1 MTQLFIVTTP
11 QNSGDGTP
19 LATAFNYTNS
29 NFSELYARVQTS
41 PPATLTGTTG
51 DQAGMYAYDPTY
63 FYYCFAD
70 YTGNSTIWG
79 QVTQVGNVSIS
90 SIVNGTSNVSISGA
104 NANATIGINGTSNV
118 AVFSTLGVTVS
129 GIVSASGNVRG
140 GNINTAGAVSATG
153 NISGN
158 YILGDGSQL
167 TGLPATYGNANVA
180 AYLPTYTGTLSPSS
194 IYTNGYYY
202 ANSVPVT
209 FGGGGS
215 SNYSNAN
222 VAAFLPTYNGNLGGT
237 LTTGAQPNVTLLGN
251 LSGLTV
257 NGLSSVTL
265 SPVAASVTLA
275 PTFGGQVIINPAG
288 LGSINNMTIGAGT
301 PAAGSFTTVSASG
314 NVTGSYIIGD
324 GSQLTNVPGGGSS
337 NYSNANVAAFL
348 PTYNGNLGGTL
359 TTGAQPN
366 VTLLGNLSGLTVN
379 GLSSVT
385 LSPVA
390 ASVTLAPTFGG
401 IVTINSDGAGSINNM
416 TIGAGTP
423 QSGAFTTVSASGNV
437 TGSYILGDGSL
448 LTNLPVENY
457 SNANVAAYLPTYT
470 GDVASGN
477 LLTTGQ
483 ISAAGNIIGQYFIGN
498 GSLLT
503 GITGSGSTYTNA
515 NVAAYLPTYTGN
527 LTAGNISVTGTTTSS
542 VVGNVTGVVSGQLYG
557 LVNGINTV
565 YGAWDFG
572 YIVADTYTN
581 PLQWI
586 FAQTSLGNI
595 DMGTIT
601 APASYAIDIGTIF

>member
-158 YILGDGSQL
+158 YILGNGSQL
-167 TGLPATYGNANVA
+167 TGLPATYGNANVSDF
-180 AYLPTYTGTLSPSS
+180 LPTYTGTLSPSG

-209 FGGGGS
+209 F
-215 SNYSNAN
+215 
-222 VAAFLPTYNGNLGGT
+222 
-237 LTTGAQPNVTLLGN
+237 
-251 LSGLTV
+251 
-257 NGLSSVTL
+257 
-265 SPVAASVTLA
+265 
-275 PTFGGQVIINPAG
+275 
-288 LGSINNMTIGAGT
+288 
-301 PAAGSFTTVSASG
+301 
-314 NVTGSYIIGD
+314 
-324 GSQLTNVPGGGSS
+324 GGGSS

-401 IVTINSDGAGSINNM
+401 IVTINSGGAGSINNM

>member
-1 MTQLFIVTTP
+1 MTQQIIITTP
-11 QNSGDGTP
+11 RNSGDGTP
-19 LATAFNYTNS
+19 IATAFDYCNN
-29 NFSELYARVQTS
+29 NFSQLFSRAQTS
-41 PPATLTGTTG
+41 PPPTSVGSIG
-51 DQAGMYAYDPTY
+51 DQAGMYAYDSIY

-129 GIVSASGNVRG
+129 GIVSASGNVRS

-158 YILGDGSQL
+158 YILGNGSQL
-167 TGLPATYGNANVA
+167 TGLPATYGNANVSDF
-180 AYLPTYTGTLSPSS
+180 LPTYTGTLSPSG

-209 FGGGGS
+209 FGGGGG

-265 SPVAASVTLA
+265 SPVAASVTLS

-288 LGSINNMTIGAGT
+288 LGSINNMTIGAVT

-314 NVTGSYIIGD
+314 NVTGAYIIGD
-324 GSQLTNVPGGGSS
+324 GSQLTNVPGGGAS

-348 PTYNGNLGGTL
+348 PTYT
-359 TTGAQPN
+359 
-366 VTLLGNLSGLTVN
+366 
-379 GLSSVT
+379 
-385 LSPVA
+385 
-390 ASVTLAPTFGG
+390 
-401 IVTINSDGAGSINNM
+401 
-416 TIGAGTP
+416 
-423 QSGAFTTVSASGNV
+423 
-437 TGSYILGDGSL
+437 
-448 LTNLPVENY
+448 
-457 SNANVAAYLPTYT
+457 
-470 GDVASGN
+470 
-477 LLTTGQ
+477 
-483 ISAAGNIIGQYFIGN
+483 GNI
-498 GSLLT
+498 
-503 GITGSGSTYTNA
+503 SG
-515 NVAAYLPTYTGN
+515 
-527 LTAGNISVTGTTTSS
+527 GNISVTG
-542 VVGNVTGVVSGQLYG
+542 NVNVSGAVNGVVYGQLNG
-557 LVNGINTV
+557 LVNGVNTV
-565 YGAWDFG
+565 YGEWDFG
-572 YIVADTYTN
+572 YITANTYTN

-601 APASYAIDIGTIF
+601 APASYEIDIGTIF

>member
-41 PPATLTGTTG
+41 PPGTLTGTTG

-140 GNINTAGAVSATG
+140 GNINTTGAVSATG

-158 YILGDGSQL
+158 YILGNGSQL
-167 TGLPATYGNANVA
+167 TGLPATYGNANVSDF
-180 AYLPTYTGTLSPSS
+180 LPTYTGTLSPSG

-288 LGSINNMTIGAGT
+288 LGSINNMTIGAVT

-314 NVTGSYIIGD
+314 NVIGAYIIGD
-324 GSQLTNVPGGGSS
+324 GSQLTNVPGSGAS

-348 PTYNGNLGGTL
+348 PTYT
-359 TTGAQPN
+359 
-366 VTLLGNLSGLTVN
+366 
-379 GLSSVT
+379 
-385 LSPVA
+385 
-390 ASVTLAPTFGG
+390 
-401 IVTINSDGAGSINNM
+401 
-416 TIGAGTP
+416 
-423 QSGAFTTVSASGNV
+423 
-437 TGSYILGDGSL
+437 
-448 LTNLPVENY
+448 
-457 SNANVAAYLPTYT
+457 
-470 GDVASGN
+470 
-477 LLTTGQ
+477 
-483 ISAAGNIIGQYFIGN
+483 GNI
-498 GSLLT
+498 
-503 GITGSGSTYTNA
+503 SG
-515 NVAAYLPTYTGN
+515 
-527 LTAGNISVTGTTTSS
+527 GNISVTG
-542 VVGNVTGVVSGQLYG
+542 NVNVSGGVNGVVYGQLNG
-557 LVNGINTV
+557 LVNSVNTV
-565 YGAWDFG
+565 YGEWDFG
-572 YIVADTYTN
+572 YITANTYTN

>member
-1 MTQLFIVTTP
+1 MTQQIIITTP
-11 QNSGDGTP
+11 RNSGDGTP
-19 LATAFNYTNS
+19 IATAFDYCNN
-29 NFSELYARVQTS
+29 NFSQLFSRAQTS
-41 PPATLTGTTG
+41 PPPTSVGSIG
-51 DQAGMYAYDPTY
+51 DQAGMYAYDSTY

-158 YILGDGSQL
+158 YILGNGSQL
-167 TGLPATYGNANVA
+167 TGLPATYGNANVSDF
-180 AYLPTYTGTLSPSS
+180 LPTYTGTLSPSG

-257 NGLSSVTL
+257 NGLSSVAL

-288 LGSINNMTIGAGT
+288 LGSINNMTIGAVT

-314 NVTGSYIIGD
+314 NVTGAYIIGD
-324 GSQLTNVPGGGSS
+324 GSQLTNVPGGGAS

-348 PTYNGNLGGTL
+348 PTYT
-359 TTGAQPN
+359 
-366 VTLLGNLSGLTVN
+366 
-379 GLSSVT
+379 
-385 LSPVA
+385 
-390 ASVTLAPTFGG
+390 
-401 IVTINSDGAGSINNM
+401 
-416 TIGAGTP
+416 
-423 QSGAFTTVSASGNV
+423 
-437 TGSYILGDGSL
+437 
-448 LTNLPVENY
+448 
-457 SNANVAAYLPTYT
+457 
-470 GDVASGN
+470 
-477 LLTTGQ
+477 
-483 ISAAGNIIGQYFIGN
+483 GNI
-498 GSLLT
+498 
-503 GITGSGSTYTNA
+503 SG
-515 NVAAYLPTYTGN
+515 
-527 LTAGNISVTGTTTSS
+527 GNISVTG
-542 VVGNVTGVVSGQLYG
+542 NVNVSGAVNGVVYGQLNG
-557 LVNGINTV
+557 LVNGVNTV
-565 YGAWDFG
+565 YGEWDFG
-572 YIVADTYTN
+572 YITANTYTN

-595 DMGTIT
+595 DMGTVT

>member
-41 PPATLTGTTG
+41 PPGTLTGTTG

-140 GNINTAGAVSATG
+140 GNINTTGAVSATG

-158 YILGDGSQL
+158 YILGNGSQL
-167 TGLPATYGNANVA
+167 TGLPATYGNANVSDF
-180 AYLPTYTGTLSPSS
+180 LPTYTGTLSPSG

-301 PAAGSFTTVSASG
+301 P
-314 NVTGSYIIGD
+314 
-324 GSQLTNVPGGGSS
+324 
-337 NYSNANVAAFL
+337 
-348 PTYNGNLGGTL
+348 
-359 TTGAQPN
+359 
-366 VTLLGNLSGLTVN
+366 
-379 GLSSVT
+379 
-385 LSPVA
+385 
-390 ASVTLAPTFGG
+390 
-401 IVTINSDGAGSINNM
+401 
-416 TIGAGTP
+416 

-437 TGSYILGDGSL
+437 TGSYILGDGSQ
-448 LTNLPVENY
+448 LTNVPGSGASNY
-457 SNANVAAYLPTYT
+457 SNANVAA
-470 GDVASGN
+470 
-477 LLTTGQ
+477 
-483 ISAAGNIIGQYFIGN
+483 F
-498 GSLLT
+498 
-503 GITGSGSTYTNA
+503 
-515 NVAAYLPTYTGN
+515 LPTYTGN
-527 LTAGNISVTGTTTSS
+527 ISGGNISVTG
-542 VVGNVTGVVSGQLYG
+542 NVNVSGGVNGVVYGQLNG
-557 LVNGINTV
+557 LVNSVNTV
-565 YGAWDFG
+565 YGEWDFG
-572 YIVADTYTN
+572 YITANTYTN

>member
-1 MTQLFIVTTP
+1 MTQQIIITTP
-11 QNSGDGTP
+11 RNSGDGTP
-19 LATAFNYTNS
+19 IATAFDYCNN
-29 NFSELYARVQTS
+29 NFSQLFSRAQVS
-41 PPATLTGTTG
+41 PPPTSVGSIG
-51 DQAGMYAYDPTY
+51 DQAGMYAYDSTY
-63 FYYCFAD
+63 FYYCFSN
-70 YTGNSTIWG
+70 YTGNTTIWNQLEQAG
-79 QVTQVGNVSIS
+79 NISATQIL
-90 SIVNGTSNVSISGA
+90 NGTSSIAIASA
-104 NANATIGINGTSNV
+104 NANATVSINGTSNV
-118 AVFSTLGVTVS
+118 VVFTSTGANITGVLGATGSINGSAGVSAVGNVQGGNLNTAGQ
-129 GIVSASGNVRG
+129 VSASGNIVG
-140 GNINTAGAVSATG
+140 D
-153 NISGN
+153 
-158 YILGDGSQL
+158 YILGNGSQL
-167 TGLPATYGNANVA
+167 TGLPISYSNSNVA
-180 AYLPTYTGTLSPSS
+180 AYLPTYTGTLSPSG
-194 IYTNGYYY
+194 IYTDGYYY

-209 FGGGGS
+209 FGGGVG
-215 SNYSNAN
+215 
-222 VAAFLPTYNGNLGGT
+222 
-237 LTTGAQPNVTLLGN
+237 
-251 LSGLTV
+251 
-257 NGLSSVTL
+257 
-265 SPVAASVTLA
+265 
-275 PTFGGQVIINPAG
+275 
-288 LGSINNMTIGAGT
+288 
-301 PAAGSFTTVSASG
+301 
-314 NVTGSYIIGD
+314 
-324 GSQLTNVPGGGSS
+324 S